1 VRQSSQR
8 RFAPG
13 VTQPKSPESE
23 LLKESQH
30 RMNRNLVFATALATG
45 LAASSLFAQ
54 APAKATTPSHA
65 APAAAAAVAPEAI
78 PAKVAVIAFEQ
89 GVVATNEGQRAVA
102 EVQKKFEPKK
112 NAIDAQSAE
121 VESLKKQYQALPAT
135 LSDEERA
142 KRLKDIDTREKS
154 LQRDV
159 EDAQTAYN
167 SDVQEAYGKVA
178 QKFGGTAVKYAQE
191 NGFTLLLNIGG
202 QQQLPTVLWWQQST
216 DITEAAINA
225 YNLASGVAAPT
236 PSAPTPHRASPSA
249 APKK

>member
-1 VRQSSQR
+1 MN
-8 RFAPG
+8 
-13 VTQPKSPESE
+13 
-23 LLKESQH
+23 
-30 RMNRNLVFATALATG
+30 RMNRTLVFATALATG

-54 APAKATTPSHA
+54 APAKAPASSHA
-65 APAAAAAVAPEAI
+65 APAAAAAVVPEAI

-102 EVQKKFEPKK
+102 EIQKKYEPKK
-112 NAIDAQSAE
+112 AAIETQSAE
-121 VESLKKQYQALPAT
+121 VDSLKKQYQALPAT

-142 KRLKDIDTREKS
+142 KRLKDIDTKEKA

-159 EDAQTAYN
+159 EDAQTSYN

-178 QKFGGTAVKYAQE
+178 QKFGGTAVKYAQD

-202 QQQLPTVLWWQQST
+202 QQQLPTVLWWQQTT
-216 DITEAAINA
+216 DITEAVINA
-225 YNLASGVAAPT
+225 YNVASGIAAPT
-236 PSAPTPHRASPSA
+236 PSAPTPHHTAPS